1 MPVSSSYD
9 HSVVSYD
16 SSCILATLW
25 VTTPKYLHDSI
36 SSIGGGGLMSVADL
50 EGCMGTDPVEPLE
63 HRAYFSVT
71 VTDDGYV
78 KIEQAVG
85 DPPIYTPQEVRGLA
99 DEFIEAAERAEGLQ
113 HDERSSVQ

>member
-16 SSCILATLW
+16 SSCILATLR

-36 SSIGGGGLMSVADL
+36 SSVGGGGGLMSVADL
-50 EGCMGTDPVEPLE
+50 GSCMGNDPVEPLE
-63 HRAYFSVT
+63 HRAYFSVS

-85 DPPIYTPQEVRGLA
+85 DPPIYTPQEARELA
-99 DEFIEAAERAEGLQ
+99 DEFIEAAERAETLQ
-113 HDERSSVQ
+113 HD